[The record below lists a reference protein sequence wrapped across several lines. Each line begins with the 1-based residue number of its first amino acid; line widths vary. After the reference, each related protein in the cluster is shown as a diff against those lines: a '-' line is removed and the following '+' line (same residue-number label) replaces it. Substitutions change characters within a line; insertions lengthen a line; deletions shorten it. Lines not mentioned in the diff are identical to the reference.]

1 MNSKVD
7 FAAGGIVFYNN
18 MIVLVKNRRDEGGN
32 DRSFWGYP
40 KGHLEDGEKP
50 SEAALREV
58 YEETGFKVELCS
70 ETPIAESRYQI
81 DLENTVVNKTVWF
94 YEMKVIKAFEKEPDD
109 EIEFV
114 HQGIAQR
121 KFRRNWSLADTVVV
135 KGAKLSDGIL
145 KIALENQ
152 IPEEKKPQTIKIN
165 TK

>member
-18 MIVLVKNRRDEGGN
+18 MILLVKNRRDEGGN

-58 YEETGFKVELCS
+58 YEETGFKVELCG

-109 EIEFV
+109 EIAEL
-114 HQGIAQR
+114 
-121 KFRRNWSLADTVVV
+121 SVVTYEDALELLTFDED
-135 KGAKLSDGIL
+135 KKIL
-145 KIALENQ
+145 KYVFNR
-152 IPEEKKPQTIKIN
+152 
-165 TK
+165 

>member
-18 MIVLVKNRRDEGGN
+18 MIVLVKNRRAEGGN

-109 EIEFV
+109 EIAEL
-114 HQGIAQR
+114 
-121 KFRRNWSLADTVVV
+121 SVVTYE
-135 KGAKLSDGIL
+135 KALELLTFDEDKKIL
-145 KIALENQ
+145 KYVFNR
-152 IPEEKKPQTIKIN
+152 
-165 TK
+165 

>member
-32 DRSFWGYP
+32 YRSFWGYP

-109 EIEFV
+109 EIAEL
-114 HQGIAQR
+114 
-121 KFRRNWSLADTVVV
+121 SVVTYE
-135 KGAKLSDGIL
+135 KALELLTFDEDKKIL
-145 KIALENQ
+145 KYVFNR
-152 IPEEKKPQTIKIN
+152 
-165 TK
+165 

>member
-32 DRSFWGYP
+32 DKSFWGYP
-40 KGHLEDGEKP
+40 KGHLEDVEKP

-81 DLENTVVNKTVWF
+81 DLENTVINKTVWF
-94 YEMKVIKAFEKEPDD
+94 YEMKVVKAFEKEPDHEIAELSVVTYEKALELLTFD
-109 EIEFV
+109 ED
-114 HQGIAQR
+114 
-121 KFRRNWSLADTVVV
+121 K
-135 KGAKLSDGIL
+135 KIL
-145 KIALENQ
+145 KYVFNR
-152 IPEEKKPQTIKIN
+152 
-165 TK
+165 

>member
-18 MIVLVKNRRDEGGN
+18 MIVLVKNIRDEGGN

-58 YEETGFKVELCS
+58 CEETGFKVELCS

-109 EIEFV
+109 EIAEL
-114 HQGIAQR
+114 
-121 KFRRNWSLADTVVV
+121 SVVTYE
-135 KGAKLSDGIL
+135 KALELLTFDEDKKIL
-145 KIALENQ
+145 KYVFNR
-152 IPEEKKPQTIKIN
+152 
-165 TK
+165 

>member
-40 KGHLEDGEKP
+40 KGHLEDGENP

-94 YEMKVIKAFEKEPDD
+94 YEMKVMKAFEKEPDD
-109 EIEFV
+109 EIAEL
-114 HQGIAQR
+114 
-121 KFRRNWSLADTVVV
+121 SVVTYE
-135 KGAKLSDGIL
+135 KALELLTFDEDKKIL
-145 KIALENQ
+145 KYVFNR
-152 IPEEKKPQTIKIN
+152 
-165 TK
+165 

>member
-18 MIVLVKNRRDEGGN
+18 MILLVKNRRDEGGN

-58 YEETGFKVELCS
+58 YEETGFKVELCG

-94 YEMKVIKAFEKEPDD
+94 YEMKVLKAFEKEPDD
-109 EIEFV
+109 EIAEL
-114 HQGIAQR
+114 
-121 KFRRNWSLADTVVV
+121 SVVNYEDALELLTFDED
-135 KGAKLSDGIL
+135 KKIL
-145 KIALENQ
+145 KYVFNR
-152 IPEEKKPQTIKIN
+152 
-165 TK
+165 

>member
-18 MIVLVKNRRDEGGN
+18 MILLVKNRRDEGGN

-58 YEETGFKVELCS
+58 YEETGFKVELCG

-109 EIEFV
+109 EIAEL
-114 HQGIAQR
+114 
-121 KFRRNWSLADTVVV
+121 SVVNYEDALELLTFDED
-135 KGAKLSDGIL
+135 KKIL
-145 KIALENQ
+145 KYVFNR
-152 IPEEKKPQTIKIN
+152 
-165 TK
+165 